1 MHPSFPVPV
10 PDQTKKVTSM
20 KKHIIKYLHFALG
33 CFIMALAINVF
44 LVQHHFLSGGIAG
57 LAMLIYYIAGF
68 PMGVTSFLLNV
79 PLFYMAYKFMSRK
92 FLVDSLIGTA
102 LFSIFLDGTAFLSH
116 TTYVTDPL
124 LTCIP
129 GGALEGIG
137 AALVYRVDGST
148 GGVDILGFIAKKF
161 YNIGISTTN
170 FIFNAIVVT
179 CALYFVGLEP
189 VLYSLV
195 LFFLCFKATN
205 VAMVG
210 FDYKKSVLIITQ
222 QPDTI
227 RKLVISEVNRG
238 ITILKGA
245 GGYTGKDKE
254 ILLVVVKIRQLGY
267 LLKLIERVDP
277 AAFVLVQ
284 DANDVFGRGFTQPDV
299 YLPPAE
305 GEKEKHA

>member
-1 MHPSFPVPV
+1 MSQIPFLPV
-10 PDQTKKVTSM
+10 
-20 KKHIIKYLHFALG
+20 L
-33 CFIMALAINVF
+33 LAE
-44 LVQHHFLSGGIAG
+44 
-57 LAMLIYYIAGF
+57 
-68 PMGVTSFLLNV
+68 P
-79 PLFYMAYKFMSRK
+79 
-92 FLVDSLIGTA
+92 
-102 LFSIFLDGTAFLSH
+102 
-116 TTYVTDPL
+116 
-124 LTCIP
+124 
-129 GGALEGIG
+129 EGIG

-254 ILLVVVKIRQLGY
+254 ILLVVVKIRQLGH

-284 DANDVFGRGFTQPDV
+284 DANDVFGRGFTNPMSTCRQQKVKRKARIKKVSQRKKRLSIGKRAYGKPFFP
-299 YLPPAE
+299 L
-305 GEKEKHA
+305 GRF